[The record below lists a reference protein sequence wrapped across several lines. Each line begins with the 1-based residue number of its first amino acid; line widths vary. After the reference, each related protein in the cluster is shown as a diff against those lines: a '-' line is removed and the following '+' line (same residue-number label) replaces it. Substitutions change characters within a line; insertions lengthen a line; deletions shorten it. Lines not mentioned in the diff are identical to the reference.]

1 VAQVV
6 IVGAGLG
13 GLAAAARLADFGHGV
28 TVLEQAPTVGGSVGT
43 FVRDGFK
50 FDTGPTSFTLPAVFR
65 DLFRK
70 TGRPLDSVIDLA
82 PVEPA
87 CRYRFV
93 DGVDVDL
100 PNTSRAGAM
109 RALEGALGA
118 GAGHTWDSWLRHG
131 ERTWRAV
138 RGAVTESPP
147 TSRDLLRLAI
157 RPGDVHALGLGRSLR
172 ALVARS
178 PADVR
183 LRMLL
188 ERFVADAGSDPR
200 RAPSALAVLPYVEQT
215 FGMWHVRGG
224 MHRLAEATCDRALER
239 GARVRTGVAVDAI
252 LTSGGR
258 ASGVHL
264 ADGEL
269 MPADVVVANADA
281 EPLYRDLIDSPR
293 ERRRSER
300 CGRAPSV
307 FTILLALRGRT
318 PGLSHRTV
326 LFPAETDSEFD
337 MLFGEATGP
346 VGDPTL
352 YVSSPDDP
360 ALRPGP
366 DAEGW
371 TVHVRAPRH
380 GSAPSTVD
388 WTATGLAEA
397 YGDRVM
403 AVLAARGLDIRDRV
417 LWRVVLTP
425 YDRERTTGSGGGSLG
440 PSFAGLWSLTRRPA
454 NRSSVPGLF
463 LVGASTRPGGSVPF
477 VGLSASMVADLIG
490 RA

>member
-1 VAQVV
+1 MAQVV

-13 GLAAAARLADFGHGV
+13 GLAAAARLADFGHDV
-28 TVLEQAPTVGGSVGT
+28 TVLEQAPTVGGSIGT
-43 FVRDGFK
+43 FVRDGFR

-65 DLFRK
+65 DLFRT

-100 PNTSRAGAM
+100 PDPSRAGTV
-109 RALEGALGA
+109 RVLEGALGA
-118 GAGHTWDSWLRHG
+118 GAGHTWDGWLRHG

-147 TSRDLLRLAI
+147 TRRDLLRFAT
-157 RPGDVHALGLGRSLR
+157 RPRALGLGRSLR
-172 ALVARS
+172 AFVARS
-178 PADVR
+178 TADVR

-188 ERFVADAGSDPR
+188 ERFAADAGSDPR

-215 FGMWHVRGG
+215 FGTWHVRGG
-224 MHRLAEATCDRALER
+224 MHRLAEAIRDRALER
-239 GARVRTGVAVDAI
+239 GARIRTGVAVDAI

-264 ADGEL
+264 ADGEPV
-269 MPADVVVANADA
+269 PADVVVANADA
-281 EPLYRDLIDSPR
+281 EHLYRDLIDSPR

-300 CGRAPSV
+300 YGRAPSV

-318 PGLSHRTV
+318 PGFSHRTV
-326 LFPAETDSEFD
+326 LFPADTESEFD
-337 MLFGEATGP
+337 MLFGEAARP

-352 YVSSPDDP
+352 YVCSPGDP

-380 GSAPSTVD
+380 GSAPGTVD

-403 AVLAARGLDIRDRV
+403 AVLAARGLNVRDRV

-425 YDRERTTGSGGGSLG
+425 YDRERATGSGGSALG

-454 NRSSVPGLF
+454 NRSPVPGLF
-463 LVGASTRPGGSVPF
+463 LVGASTRPGGGMPF
-477 VGLSASMVADLIG
+477 AGLSASVVADLIG

>member
-1 VAQVV
+1 MAQVV

-13 GLAAAARLADFGHGV
+13 GLAAAARLADFGHDV
-28 TVLEQAPTVGGSVGT
+28 TVLERAPTVGGSVGT
-43 FVRDGFK
+43 FVRDGFR

-65 DLFRK
+65 DLFRA
-70 TGRPLDSVIDLA
+70 TGRPLDRMIDLA

-87 CRYRFV
+87 CQYRFV
-93 DGVDVDL
+93 DGVEVDL

-109 RALEGALGA
+109 KVLEGALGA
-118 GAGHTWDSWLRHG
+118 GAGHTWENWLRHG
-131 ERTWRAV
+131 ERNWRAV

-147 TSRDLLRLAI
+147 TPRDLLRFAT
-157 RPGDVHALGLGRSLR
+157 RPGDVHALGLGRSMR
-172 ALVARS
+172 SFVARS

-215 FGMWHVRGG
+215 FGTWHVPGG
-224 MHRLAEATCDRALER
+224 MHRLAEAVRDRALER
-239 GARVRTGVAVDAI
+239 GARVRTGAAVDAI

-258 ASGVHL
+258 VSGVHQ

-269 MPADVVVANADA
+269 VPADVVVANADA
-281 EPLYRDLIDSPR
+281 EHLYRDLIDSPR
-293 ERRRSER
+293 EHRRSER
-300 CGRAPSV
+300 GRAPSV

-326 LFPAETDSEFD
+326 LFPADTDPEFD

-346 VGDPTL
+346 AEDPTL
-352 YVSSPDDP
+352 YVCSPDDP

-366 DAEGW
+366 EAEGW
-371 TVHVRAPRH
+371 TVHVRAQRH
-380 GSAPSTVD
+380 GSAPGTVD

-403 AVLAARGLDIRDRV
+403 AVLATRGLDVRDRV

-425 YDRERTTGSGGGSLG
+425 YDRERTAGSGGSSLG

-463 LVGASTRPGGSVPF
+463 LVGASTRPGGGVPF
-477 VGLSASMVADLIG
+477 VALSASVVADLIG

>member
-13 GLAAAARLADFGHGV
+13 GLAAAARLADFGHDV
-28 TVLEQAPTVGGSVGT
+28 TVLEQTPRVGGSVGT
-43 FVRDGFK
+43 FVRDGFR

-65 DLFRK
+65 DLFRT

-87 CRYRFV
+87 CRYRFA
-93 DGVDVDL
+93 DGVAVDL
-100 PNTSRAGAM
+100 PTSRADAM
-109 RALEGALGA
+109 RVLDGALGA
-118 GAGHTWDSWLRHG
+118 GAGRTWDSWLRHG
-131 ERTWRAV
+131 ERIWPAV

-147 TSRDLLRLAI
+147 TWRSLLRLVT
-157 RPGDVHALGLGRSLR
+157 RPGDVPALGLGGGLR
-172 ALVARS
+172 AIVARS

-200 RAPSALAVLPYVEQT
+200 RAPSALAVLPYVEQA
-215 FGMWHVRGG
+215 FGTWEVRGG
-224 MHRLAEATCDRALER
+224 MHRLAEATRDRALER
-239 GARVRTGVAVDAI
+239 GATVRTGVAVDAI
-252 LTSGGR
+252 LTSAGR
-258 ASGVHL
+258 VSGVHL
-264 ADGEL
+264 ADGEAV
-269 MPADVVVANADA
+269 PADLVVANAGA
-281 EPLYRDLIDSPR
+281 EHLYRDLVDSSR

-326 LFPAETDSEFD
+326 LFPADADAEFD
-337 MLFGEATGP
+337 VLFGEATGP
-346 VGDPTL
+346 VEDPTL

-366 DAEGW
+366 DAEAW

-380 GSAPSTVD
+380 GSAPGSVD
-388 WTATGLAEA
+388 WRATGPAET

-403 AVLAARGLDIRDRV
+403 AVLAARGLDVRDRV

-425 YDRERTTGSGGGSLG
+425 YDREHTTGSGGSSLG
-440 PSFAGLWSLTRRPA
+440 PSFAGLWSLTRRTA
-454 NRSSVPGLF
+454 NRSPVPGLF
-463 LVGASTRPGGSVPF
+463 LVGASTRPGGGVPF
-477 VGLSASMVADLIG
+477 VGLSASVVADLIG